1 LRILPLL
8 LLGAMLAAHGA
19 AQSGIPSAV
28 EHHADSAAELRLGQA
43 AFPLNKPWKFTIGD
57 SPVDPATGQ
66 LLWSEPG
73 FNDSAWENLD
83 LTPEAGSTE
92 FTTGLGGYVTG
103 WTAHGHPGY
112 SGYAWYRIHVRVS
125 GPAGERLALAG
136 PAVID
141 DAYQV
146 FADGKLLGSFGK
158 FSGKTPVSYNAQP
171 MLFDAPPISASGQSA
186 SSELIAFR
194 VWMAPE
200 TLIQQEDAGGI
211 HTAPILGDADV
222 VGAGYTMT
230 WLQLIEGD
238 LLPESLLAL
247 AALLCMAVAITLW
260 VFDRSDPVYLW
271 MAGVYL
277 LSTALYGFS
286 VWDYSTQTVSF
297 RADVLLNDCV
307 IHALL
312 SAGWVMVWWVWF
324 GRPRPRWIPQAA
336 AVLCVVLM
344 VSRAVGAQV
353 LGVPIPHGVGATAE
367 LVSLAIRLLY
377 ALLTLWI
384 VIQGIRRQG
393 LEGWLVLPA
402 VVLRAISAY
411 SFELI
416 EWHVL
421 PARLIVFGYTLPIA
435 TPVSAMLFLALT
447 ALLLRQLAASVRRQR
462 QMALDI
468 KQAQEVQQMIVPEA
482 RVEHP
487 GLSIEPVYRPA
498 REVGGD
504 FFQILPHPTD
514 GSLMIVAGD
523 VAGKG
528 LQAGMLVALL
538 VGAIRTALE
547 TSYEPAFVISLLN
560 RQLIGRAQGA
570 TTCLALRIAD
580 DGQVKLANAG
590 HLPPYLNGKQLGME
604 GALPLGLF
612 AGAEPSQM
620 RFRLEPGDSLVLI
633 SDGILEAM
641 NAQGELFGFE
651 RITDL
656 LEKQA
661 SASALAD
668 AAQEFGQEDDI
679 SAIAVS
685 RSLVELPAAV

>member
-1 LRILPLL
+1 MRIVPLL
-8 LLGAMLAAHGA
+8 IWGVVFAAHGIS
-19 AQSGIPSAV
+19 QSATPSV
-28 EHHADSAAELRLGQA
+28 ADRSGNSVAEVHLGQS

-57 SPVDPATGQ
+57 SPIDAATGQ
-66 LLWSEPG
+66 PLWAEPG
-73 FNDSAWENLD
+73 FDDSHWENLD

-112 SGYAWYRIHVRVS
+112 SGYAWYRIRVRVL
-125 GPAGERLALAG
+125 GPAGQKLALAG

-158 FSGKTPVSYNAQP
+158 FSGKTPVSYNGQP
-171 MLFDAPPISASGQSA
+171 MLFDAPPISDATQGA
-186 SSELIAFR
+186 EVIAFR

-211 HTAPILGDADV
+211 HTAPILGDAAV
-222 VGAGYTMT
+222 VGAGYTVT
-230 WLQLIEGD
+230 WLQLVEGD
-238 LLPESLLAL
+238 LLPESLMAL
-247 AALLCMAVAITLW
+247 AALLCTVVAITLW
-260 VFDRSDPVYLW
+260 AFDRRDRVYLW

-286 VWDYSTQTVSF
+286 VWDYCTQTVSF

-336 AVLCVVLM
+336 AVLCVALM

-353 LGVPIPHGVGATAE
+353 LGVAIPHGLGAAAE
-367 LVSLAIRLLY
+367 VISLTIRLLY

-402 VVLRAISAY
+402 VVLRGIAAY

-416 EWHVL
+416 EWHLL
-421 PARLIVFGYTLPIA
+421 PARFIVFGYTLPIA

-447 ALLLRQLAASVRRQR
+447 VLLLRRLAASVGRQR

-487 GLSIEPVYRPA
+487 GLSIEPVFRPA

-514 GSLMIVAGD
+514 GSLLIVAGD

-547 TSYEPAFVISLLN
+547 TSYDPAFVISLLN

-570 TTCLALRIAD
+570 TTCLALRIAA
-580 DGQVKLANAG
+580 DGAVKLANAG

-620 RFRLEPGDSLVLI
+620 RFQLEPGDRLVLI

-641 NAQGELFGFE
+641 NGQGELFGFE
-651 RITDL
+651 RIAEL
-656 LEKQA
+656 LGGEA

-668 AAQEFGQEDDI
+668 AAQGFGQEDDI
-679 SAIAVS
+679 SVIAVS
-685 RSLVELPAAV
+685 RSLVELPATV

>member
-1 LRILPLL
+1 MVKLLPLFV
-8 LLGAMLAAHGA
+8 LGIALSVPGVAQPAAPANAGN
-19 AQSGIPSAV
+19 SGNSV
-28 EHHADSAAELRLGQA
+28 AELHLGQA
-43 AFPLNKPWKFTIGD
+43 AFPLYKPWKFITGD
-57 SPVDPATGQ
+57 SPIDPATGQ
-66 LLWSEPG
+66 PLWAQPG
-73 FNDSAWENLD
+73 FDDSHWENLD

-92 FTTGLGGYVTG
+92 FTTGLGNYVPG
-103 WTAHGHPGY
+103 WTTRGHPGY
-112 SGYAWYRIHVRVS
+112 SGYAWYRIRIRL
-125 GPAGERLALAG
+125 AGEPGEKLALAG

-146 FADGKLLGSFGK
+146 YANGALLGSFGK
-158 FSGKTPVSYNAQP
+158 FSGPTPVSYNGQP
-171 MLFDAPPISASGQSA
+171 MLFAAPPISGTPQNPG
-186 SSELIAFR
+186 SEVLAFR

-200 TLIQQEDAGGI
+200 TPIQQEDAGGI
-211 HTAPILGDADV
+211 HTAPILGNAET

-230 WLQLIEGD
+230 WLQLIQEA
-238 LLPESLLAL
+238 LLPEAMMAL
-247 AALLCMAVAITLW
+247 AALLCTAVAVTLW
-260 VFDRSDPVYLW
+260 VFDRGDRVYLW

-277 LSTALYGFS
+277 LSTVMYGLS
-286 VWDYSTQTVSF
+286 VWDYCTQTVSF

-336 AVLCVVLM
+336 AVLCLLLM
-344 VSRAVGAQV
+344 VSRAAGSQT
-353 LGVPIPHGVGATAE
+353 LGIALHQGLAMAAE
-367 LVSLAIRLLY
+367 QISLAIRLLY

-402 VVLRAISAY
+402 VLLRGVSAY

-416 EWHVL
+416 QWHVL
-421 PARLIVFGYTLPIA
+421 PAKFTLFGQDLPIA
-435 TPVSAMLFLALT
+435 TPVSAALFLALT
-447 ALLLRQLAASVRRQR
+447 ALLLRRLAASVRRQR

-468 KQAQEVQQMIVPEA
+468 KQAQEVQQMIVPQEQ
-482 RVEHP
+482 VELP
-487 GLSIEPVYRPA
+487 GLSIESVYRPA

-514 GSLMIVAGD
+514 GSLLIVAGD

-547 TSYEPAFVISLLN
+547 TSYEPAHVLSVLN

-570 TTCLALRIAD
+570 TTCFALRIAA
-580 DGQVKLANAG
+580 DGAVRLANAG
-590 HLPPYLNGKQLGME
+590 HLPPYRNGKQLPME

-612 AGAEPSQM
+612 AGAEPSIL
-620 RFRLEPGDSLVLI
+620 RFQLEPGDSLVLI

-641 NAQGELFGFE
+641 NAQGELFGFD
-651 RITDL
+651 RIAKL
-656 LEKQA
+656 LRGQA
-661 SASALAD
+661 TASGLAD
-668 AAQEFGQEDDI
+668 AAQAFGQEDDI
-679 SAIAVS
+679 SVISIARMEV
-685 RSLVELPAAV
+685 AVAV

>member
-1 LRILPLL
+1 MRILPLL
-8 LLGAMLAAHGA
+8 LLGAALAGPGIARAGVPSGA
-19 AQSGIPSAV
+19 EHTGDSAV
-28 EHHADSAAELRLGQA
+28 ELRLGQS

-57 SPVDPATGQ
+57 SPLDPATGRP
-66 LLWSEPG
+66 LWSEPG
-73 FNDSAWENLD
+73 FDDSAWENVD
-83 LTPEAGSTE
+83 LTPAAGSTE
-92 FTTGLGGYVTG
+92 FTTGLGGYVVG
-103 WTAHGHPGY
+103 WTAQGHPGY
-112 SGYAWYRIHVRVS
+112 SGYAWYRIRVRLV
-125 GPAGERLALAG
+125 GQTGEKLALAG

-158 FSGKTPVSYNAQP
+158 FSGKTPVSYSGQP
-171 MLFDAPPISASGQSA
+171 MLFELPSLPSATPDA
-186 SSELIAFR
+186 EVIAFR

-211 HTAPILGDADV
+211 HTAPILGDAEV
-222 VGAGYTMT
+222 VRTGYTMT
-230 WLQLIEGD
+230 WLYLVKEG
-238 LLPESLLAL
+238 LLPDALMAL

-260 VFDRSDPVYLW
+260 IFDRADRVYLW

-277 LSTALYGFS
+277 VSTLMYFLS
-286 VWDYSTQTVSF
+286 VWDYCTQTVSF
-297 RADVLLNDCV
+297 RADVLVNDCL
-307 IHALL
+307 ILALL

-324 GRPRPRWIPQAA
+324 GRPRPRWTPQAV
-336 AVLCVVLM
+336 AVLCVLLM
-344 VSRAVGAQV
+344 VSRAIGSQV
-353 LGVPIPHGVGATAE
+353 LGLAVPHELAAAAE
-367 LVSLAIRLLY
+367 QVSLAIRMLF
-377 ALLTLWI
+377 ALLTIWI
-384 VIQGIRRQG
+384 VILGIRRQG

-402 VVLRAISAY
+402 VLLRGFASFD
-411 SFELI
+411 FELI
-416 EWHVL
+416 ESHLL
-421 PARLIVFGYTLPIA
+421 PATFSVFGYPLPIGI
-435 TPVSAMLFLALT
+435 PVSAMLFLALT
-447 ALLLRQLAASVRRQR
+447 ALLLRRLAASVHRQR

-468 KQAQEVQQMIVPEA
+468 KQAQEVQQMIVPETI
-482 RVEHP
+482 VEHP

-504 FFQILPHPTD
+504 FFQILPHPAD
-514 GSLMIVAGD
+514 GSLLIVAGD

-547 TSYEPAFVISLLN
+547 TSYEPAFVISVLN
-560 RQLIGRAQGA
+560 RQLMGRAQGA
-570 TTCLALRIAD
+570 TTCLALRIAE

-590 HLPPYLNGKQLGME
+590 HLPPYRNGKPLAME

-620 RFRLEPGDSLVLI
+620 RFQLEPGDRLVLI

-651 RITDL
+651 RIADL
-656 LEKQA
+656 LA
-661 SASALAD
+661 SGVTAAGLAD

-679 SAIAVS
+679 SVIAVS
-685 RSLVELPAAV
+685 RSLIELPTTA

>member
-1 LRILPLL
+1 VRIVPLL
-8 LLGAMLAAHGA
+8 IWGVVFAAHGIS
-19 AQSGIPSAV
+19 QSATPSV
-28 EHHADSAAELRLGQA
+28 ADRSGNSVAEVHLGQS

-57 SPVDPATGQ
+57 SPIDAATGQ
-66 LLWSEPG
+66 PLWAEPG
-73 FNDSAWENLD
+73 FDDSHWENLD

-112 SGYAWYRIHVRVS
+112 SGYAWYRIRVRVL
-125 GPAGERLALAG
+125 GPAGQKLALAG

-158 FSGKTPVSYNAQP
+158 FSGKTPVSYNGQP
-171 MLFDAPPISASGQSA
+171 MLFDAPPISDATQGA
-186 SSELIAFR
+186 EVIAFR

-211 HTAPILGDADV
+211 HTAPILGDAAV
-222 VGAGYTMT
+222 VGAGYTVT
-230 WLQLIEGD
+230 WLQLVEGD
-238 LLPESLLAL
+238 LLPESLMAL
-247 AALLCMAVAITLW
+247 AALLCTVVAITLW
-260 VFDRSDPVYLW
+260 AFDRRDRVYLW

-286 VWDYSTQTVSF
+286 VWDYCTQTVSF

-336 AVLCVVLM
+336 AVLCVALM

-353 LGVPIPHGVGATAE
+353 LGVAIPHGLGAAAE
-367 LVSLAIRLLY
+367 VISLTIRLLY

-402 VVLRAISAY
+402 VVLRGIAAY

-416 EWHVL
+416 EWHLL
-421 PARLIVFGYTLPIA
+421 PARFIVFGYTLPIA

-447 ALLLRQLAASVRRQR
+447 VLLLRRLAASVGRQR

-487 GLSIEPVYRPA
+487 GLSIEPVFRPA

-514 GSLMIVAGD
+514 GSLLIVAGD

-547 TSYEPAFVISLLN
+547 TSYDPAFVISLLN

-570 TTCLALRIAD
+570 TTCLALRIAA
-580 DGQVKLANAG
+580 DGAVKLANAG

-620 RFRLEPGDSLVLI
+620 RFQLEPGDRLVLI

-641 NAQGELFGFE
+641 NGQGELFGFE
-651 RITDL
+651 RIAEL
-656 LEKQA
+656 LGGEA

-668 AAQEFGQEDDI
+668 AAQGFGQEDDI
-679 SAIAVS
+679 SVIAVS
-685 RSLVELPAAV
+685 RSLVELPATV

>member
-1 LRILPLL
+1 MRIAPLL
-8 LLGAMLAAHGA
+8 LLGWMCAAHGI
-19 AQSGIPSAV
+19 AQPATASVAEPKGESV
-28 EHHADSAAELRLGQA
+28 EELRLGQA
-43 AFPLNKPWKFTIGD
+43 AYPLNKPWKFTIGD
-57 SPVDPATGQ
+57 SPLDAATGQ
-66 LLWSEPG
+66 PLWAEPG
-73 FNDSAWENLD
+73 FDDSHWENLD

-92 FTTGLGGYVTG
+92 FTTGLAGYVTG

-112 SGYAWYRIHVRVS
+112 SGYAWYRIRVRVL
-125 GPAGERLALAG
+125 GQPGQKLALAG

-158 FSGKTPVSYNAQP
+158 FSGKSPVSYNAQP
-171 MLFDAPPISASGQSA
+171 MLFDAPSISASGHPA
-186 SSELIAFR
+186 TAEVIAFR

-211 HTAPILGDADV
+211 HSAPILGDAAV

-230 WLQLIEGD
+230 WLQLVEGD
-238 LLPESLLAL
+238 LLPESLMAL
-247 AALLCMAVAITLW
+247 AALLCMAVALTLW
-260 VFDRSDPVYLW
+260 VFDRGDRVYLW

-277 LSTALYGFS
+277 LSTVMYGTS
-286 VWDYSTQTVSF
+286 VWDYCTQTVSF

-336 AVLCVVLM
+336 AMLCVMLM

-353 LGVPIPHGVGATAE
+353 LGVAIPHGLGAAAE
-367 LVSLAIRLLY
+367 LVSLTVRLLY

-384 VIQGIRRQG
+384 VVQGIRRQG

-402 VVLRAISAY
+402 VVLRGIAAY

-416 EWHVL
+416 EWHLL
-421 PARLIVFGYTLPIA
+421 PARFIVFGYTLPIA
-435 TPVSAMLFLALT
+435 TPVSAMLFVALT
-447 ALLLRQLAASVRRQR
+447 VLLLRRLAASVRRQR

-487 GLSIEPVYRPA
+487 GLSIEPVYRPT

-514 GSLMIVAGD
+514 GSLLIVAGD

-547 TSYEPAFVISLLN
+547 SSYEPAFVISLLN

-570 TTCLALRIAD
+570 TTCLALRIAA

-590 HLPPYLNGKQLGME
+590 HLPPYLNGMPLEME

-620 RFRLEPGDSLVLI
+620 RFHLEPGDDLVII

-641 NAQGELFGFE
+641 NAQGELFGFD
-651 RITDL
+651 RIAML
-656 LEKQA
+656 LGGKA
-661 SASALAD
+661 SAAALAD
-668 AAQEFGQEDDI
+668 AALAFGQEDDI
-679 SAIAVS
+679 SVIAVS
-685 RSLVELPAAV
+685 RSLVESPATV